1 MDENNTKMS
10 SYCGEDT
17 HNIWLFPICIEFW
30 QNPMNNLPS
39 GYKCDGENYYLID
52 NLSIL

>member
-1 MDENNTKMS
+1 MFGS
-10 SYCGEDT
+10 
-17 HNIWLFPICIEFW
+17 FPICIKIW